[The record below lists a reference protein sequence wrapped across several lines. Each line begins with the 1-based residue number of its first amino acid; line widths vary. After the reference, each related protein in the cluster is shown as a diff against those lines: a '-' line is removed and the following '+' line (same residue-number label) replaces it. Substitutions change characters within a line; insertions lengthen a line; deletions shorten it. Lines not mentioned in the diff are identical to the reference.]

1 MAEPNEIMQIL
12 KVLVGYYGRDLSEH
26 DIYLYI
32 EALQDIPEKQLAQ
45 AALRHIQES
54 AFFPRI
60 SELRLQAS
68 KGTTESDRKDSNQF
82 YWQAM
87 EALNATFRGEM
98 ADFELERRY
107 GIFLRKAFGSEIW
120 RQEHLASIGLE
131 RVDECEDCGGC
142 GVDPGDPT
150 RLKDCPGC
158 GGMGYFRIPMCTKS

>member
-68 KGTTESDRKDSNQF
+68 RN
-82 YWQAM
+82 
-87 EALNATFRGEM
+87 N
-98 ADFELERRY
+98 
-107 GIFLRKAFGSEIW
+107 
-120 RQEHLASIGLE
+120 
-131 RVDECEDCGGC
+131 RV
-142 GVDPGDPT
+142 
-150 RLKDCPGC
+150 
-158 GGMGYFRIPMCTKS
+158 